1 MLKSESNG
9 SYFYRLHVT
18 DDCRNSLMAKAL
30 LEYCGQDYFATS
42 QECDEWPSTP
52 AIYKITP
59 HGEELVGGY
68 EQLCEL
74 LLNERGV

>member
-1 MLKSESNG
+1 
-9 SYFYRLHVT
+9 
-18 DDCRNSLMAKAL
+18 MAKAL

-74 LLNERGV
+74 LLNERSV